1 MEQYSHYEYGELLAN
16 KLKPISHT
24 PEHPHFFSA
33 FGFEDLFG
41 FEDKL
46 SNVTGMVLI
55 AVDGMESESSDN
67 NGDGLTD
74 RNEYSF
80 IVARNTNSSR
90 PETINQAALDC
101 KVIAKQI
108 RNRLFHDP
116 TLKYSISRTTRIN
129 GIGPIGDNFYGV
141 VLTFSLREPED
152 FFINSDFW
160 ED

>member
-24 PEHPHFFSA
+24 PEHPHFFTA

-74 RNEYSF
+74 RNAIF
-80 IVARNTNSSR
+80 IHRRTQHKFVTFR
-90 PETINQAALDC
+90 
-101 KVIAKQI
+101 KQ
-108 RNRLFHDP
+108 
-116 TLKYSISRTTRIN
+116 SIK
-129 GIGPIGDNFYGV
+129 PH
-141 VLTFSLREPED
+141 
-152 FFINSDFW
+152 
-160 ED
+160 